1 LIIFDQYILSVLR
14 FNDWIITLPVDLEDK
29 IIDAVEKMEGKP
41 MAYVTSF
48 ERVWE
53 KRIKKDV
60 VINMINK
67 NYPIEEISDITGL
80 PIDEIKK
87 LKVPQKV

>member
-1 LIIFDQYILSVLR
+1 
-14 FNDWIITLPVDLEDK
+14 
-29 IIDAVEKMEGKP
+29 